1 MSTTILVTGASGN
14 AGRAA
19 VAALARRGAAVRA
32 ATRRPEHY
40 QPPASSVSAVHLD
53 FNDPD
58 SFAPALE
65 GADGL
70 FLMAAPM
77 DAGAGPK
84 LRGLIERARAAGL
97 ERVVLMSAMG
107 VEHAPASPLGQ
118 VEAALKASGLAWTIL
133 RPNWFMEN
141 FHPGWIGGMVK
152 AGAITL
158 PAGDARVSFIT
169 TEDIGEA
176 AAVVLTEAGHEGREV
191 TLTGSAALSWDEV
204 AAHFAQVTGRAV
216 KYLAVSDADMRAAL
230 SAQGLPAS
238 AIDYLSPLFGAM
250 REGYSAAVVGDIKS
264 LIGRA
269 PRSLAEFTEKHRG
282 AWA

>member
-19 VAALARRGAAVRA
+19 VSALTRRGAAVRA
-32 ATRRPEHY
+32 ATRKPEHY
-40 QPPASSVSAVHLD
+40 QPPAGSVSAVHLD

-65 GADGL
+65 GAEGL

-77 DAGAGPK
+77 DASAGPK
-84 LRGLIERARAAGL
+84 LRGLIERAKAAGI
-97 ERVVLMSAMG
+97 ERIVLMTAMG
-107 VEHAPASPLGQ
+107 VEHAPQSPLGT
-118 VEAALKASGLAWTIL
+118 VEAGLKASGLGWTIL

-141 FHPGWIGGMVK
+141 FHPGWIGGMIK

-176 AAVVLTEAGHEGREV
+176 AAVALTEDGHEGRAY
-191 TLTGSAALSWDEV
+191 TLTGPAALSWDEV

-216 KYLAVSDADMRAAL
+216 KYLAVSDADMRAGLA
-230 SAQGLPAS
+230 AQGLPPA
-238 AIDYLSPLFGAM
+238 AIDYLSVLFGAM
-250 REGYSAAVVGDIKS
+250 REGYSAPVVGDIKG

-269 PRSLAEFTEKHRG
+269 PRSLAEFTEKRRA

>member
-19 VAALARRGAAVRA
+19 VSALARRGVSVRA
-32 ATRRPEHY
+32 ATRKPEHY
-40 QPPASSVSAVHLD
+40 QPPASGVSAVHLD

-65 GADGL
+65 GTDGL

-77 DAGAGPK
+77 DTGSGPK
-84 LRGLIERARAAGL
+84 LSGLIEHAKTAGV
-97 ERVVLMSAMG
+97 ERIVLMTAMG

-141 FHPGWIGGMVK
+141 FHPGWIGGMIK
-152 AGAITL
+152 AGAIAL
-158 PAGDARVSFIT
+158 PAGDARVSFIAA
-169 TEDIGEA
+169 EDIGEA
-176 AAVVLTEAGHEGREV
+176 AAVALTEPGHAGREL
-191 TLTGSAALSWDEV
+191 TLTGPAAPSWEEV
-204 AAHFAQVTGRAV
+204 AAHFAQLTGRAV
-216 KYLAVSDADMRAAL
+216 KYLAVSDEEMRAGLA
-230 SAQGLPAS
+230 AQGLPPS
-238 AIDYLSPLFGAM
+238 AIEYLSVLFAAM
-250 REGYSAAVVGDIKS
+250 RAGYSAAVVGDIKG

-269 PRSLAEFTEKHRG
+269 PRSLAEFTEKRRS